1 MTTLLNWIKEHRIAA
16 IVILVILLIAIS
28 GIWWVRPAYFA
39 ATHTNLQDC
48 GSVSRGGGPGLY
60 VTGNSTPARII
71 QCFVQAHQQCRAASI
86 AYTSFGTDAGVTE
99 TFYTANSL
107 GQCGLSVETDSYV
120 IPARNVTN
128 DYTCSSMAQKADG
141 LHFTC
146 DSLGEQVFP
155 GK

>member
-1 MTTLLNWIKEHRIAA
+1 MTTLLNWIKEHRIAT

-39 ATHTNLQDC
+39 ATHTHLQDC
-48 GSVSRGGGPGLY
+48 GSVSRGAGPGLY

-128 DYTCSSMAQKADG
+128 DYTCSSMAQRADG

>member
-1 MTTLLNWIKEHRIAA
+1 MTSLLDWIKEHRIASV
-16 IVILVILLIAIS
+16 IILVILMIAIS

-39 ATHTNLQDC
+39 ATHTNMQDC
-48 GSVSRGGGPGLY
+48 GSVSRGGGSGLH
-60 VTGNSTPARII
+60 VTGNSTPEQVI

-86 AYTSFGTDAGVTE
+86 AYTSFGIDAGVTE
-99 TFYTANSL
+99 TFYTANSF
-107 GQCGLSVETDSYV
+107 GQCGLSLETDSYV
-120 IPARNVTN
+120 ISARNVTN
-128 DYTCSSMAQKADG
+128 DYTCSNMAQKADG

>member
-1 MTTLLNWIKEHRIAA
+1 VQKQMTGKQRK
-16 IVILVILLIAIS
+16 S
-28 GIWWVRPAYFA
+28 
-39 ATHTNLQDC
+39 
-48 GSVSRGGGPGLY
+48 
-60 VTGNSTPARII
+60 
-71 QCFVQAHQQCRAASI
+71 ASI

-128 DYTCSSMAQKADG
+128 DYTCSSMAQRANG